1 MHNPLHLPN
10 NVDELKALLL
20 AQMASTQALQ
30 TTCDTFRQERDTL
43 RRERDLI
50 QQSTDSRDAE
60 IIRLKLLIEKLQR
73 MLFGRKSEKLTHQID
88 QLELELEELY
98 IARGQVDA
106 LLPTATSAPAPQIP
120 AKAPVLKR
128 AWPDTLPRE
137 IQLHVPE
144 AACCPDCGGA
154 WQTLGEDVSEVLEH
168 VPATI
173 KVIRHVRPRL
183 ACTQCDTMA
192 QAAAPSRP
200 IAKGAAGPGLLAH
213 IMVSKYLDHQP
224 IYRQCRIHARQG
236 LELAESTVGD
246 WVGEVH
252 TLLRPLTAAL
262 QRYVLS
268 AEKLHADDTPI
279 AVLAPGTGKTKQAR
293 LWTYV
298 RDDRPAGVTHAP
310 AVWFA
315 YSENR
320 QGIHPQTHLQ
330 GFTGILQA
338 DAYAGYDAIYA
349 TGRVIEAACWAHA
362 RRKFHDIH
370 VKHPSTITT
379 QVLAHIA
386 SLYQVEASIR
396 GSPANE
402 RRQIRQT
409 HAKPLVDALHRYLTE
424 QQACISRK
432 SVTGEAIGYAMNHW
446 VALTRFLD
454 DGRIEIDNNAAERS
468 LRGIALG
475 RKNYL
480 FLGSDA
486 GGERAATLYSLL
498 ETAKLNGMNPEA
510 YLREV
515 LTVIADYPVNR
526 VEELLPWR
534 LQADAAK

>member
-1 MHNPLHLPN
+1 M
-10 NVDELKALLL
+10 
-20 AQMASTQALQ
+20 
-30 TTCDTFRQERDTL
+30 
-43 RRERDLI
+43 
-50 QQSTDSRDAE
+50 
-60 IIRLKLLIEKLQR
+60 
-73 MLFGRKSEKLTHQID
+73 
-88 QLELELEELY
+88 
-98 IARGQVDA
+98 
-106 LLPTATSAPAPQIP
+106 
-120 AKAPVLKR
+120 
-128 AWPDTLPRE
+128 
-137 IQLHVPE
+137 
-144 AACCPDCGGA
+144 
-154 WQTLGEDVSEVLEH
+154 
-168 VPATI
+168 
-173 KVIRHVRPRL
+173 
-183 ACTQCDTMA
+183 
-192 QAAAPSRP
+192 
-200 IAKGAAGPGLLAH
+200 
-213 IMVSKYLDHQP
+213 
-224 IYRQCRIHARQG
+224 
-236 LELAESTVGD
+236 
-246 WVGEVH
+246 
-252 TLLRPLTAAL
+252 
-262 QRYVLS
+262 
-268 AEKLHADDTPI
+268 
-279 AVLAPGTGKTKQAR
+279 
-293 LWTYV
+293 
-298 RDDRPAGVTHAP
+298 RDDRPAGVAHAP

-330 GFTGILQA
+330 GFTGVLQA

-432 SVTGEAIGYAMNHW
+432 SVTAEAIGYAMNHW